1 MPNLY
6 LSLLDRLI
14 DNDPSQTVESSSQRN
29 ITFREIKKSVIRDIE
44 NLLNSKRN
52 ITPVPNACPEVKQ
65 SVFTYGLKDYSADS
79 PNSAFFRT
87 TLLKDIRNTLTQFE
101 PRLKN
106 TVITFETTSGKVR
119 TINFRISGIL
129 VVDPIKEAVVF
140 DTNFNANR
148 GEYTIDR

>member
-1 MPNLY
+1 MSNLY

-14 DNDPSQTVESSSQRN
+14 DDDPLQTVESSTIRN
-29 ITFREIKKSVIRDIE
+29 ITFREIKKAMIRDIE
-44 NLLNSKRN
+44 NLLNTKRN
-52 ITPVPNACPEVKQ
+52 ITPVPQACPAVER

-79 PNSAFFRT
+79 PNSSFFRT
-87 TLLKDIRNTLTQFE
+87 TLLKDIRNTLTKFE

-106 TVITFETTSGKVR
+106 TVISFETTNGKVR
-119 TINFRISGIL
+119 TISFRISGML